1 MNSQTQLL
9 KLQMEDARRKTLK
22 GIEGITK
29 EQLFAHPVPNESC
42 LGAYLM
48 HLGECEIG
56 WYEEISGEVLPD
68 DLKKRNY
75 YDAWIGYPLEQA
87 KGPKEAPEIEE
98 YLSAIS
104 DVRKYW
110 LSFLDKI
117 NDSELDDVVIAYK
130 GHGDVPM
137 TKRDIVNRIISH
149 ENHTRGQIFLLARMG
164 GIKTVFHNIWGIRL
178 EDDMRAAQNLS

>member
-1 MNSQTQLL
+1 
-9 KLQMEDARRKTLK
+9 MEDARRKTLK
-22 GIEGITK
+22 GIEGINK
-29 EQLFAHPVPNESC
+29 EQLFAEPVPKEYC

-68 DLKKRNY
+68 ELKKRNY
-75 YDAWIGYPLEQA
+75 YDAWIDYPPGE
-87 KGPKEAPEIEE
+87 GNPPTEVIEVEE
-98 YLSAIS
+98 YISAIS

-110 LSFLDKI
+110 LEYLDRI
-117 NDSELDDVVIAYK
+117 DDSVLDDVVIAYK

-137 TKRDIVNRIISH
+137 TKRDIINRIISH

-164 GIKTVFHNIWGIRL
+164 NIKPSFNNIWGIRL
-178 EDDMRAAQNLS
+178 EDNMRNTTP